1 MRIISVCAILGC
13 LISAAACG
21 SGGYGSGPTGP
32 TQQPIAAGANIV
44 LVPNGTA
51 ASNNGP
57 GFAPTPLT
65 VPAGTTVT
73 FGNND
78 GTTHTATADNGAWN
92 ISLAPGQT
100 NTTTLATPGTYTYH
114 CTIHSFMKGTIVV
127 Q

>member
-21 SGGYGSGPTGP
+21 SGYSSGPAGP
-32 TQQPIAAGANIV
+32 TQQPIAAGPNIV

-92 ISLAPGQT
+92 VSLTPGQT
-100 NTTTLATPGTYTYH
+100 NTTTLTTPGTYTYH